1 MRVRSPK
8 ARQAES
14 TRRITQEKEFIMKKQ
29 ELTNP
34 QDHKMKFAEAGVL
47 FVLVLALTIFIGVR
61 VATHS
66 DDEIVASDPVV
77 ATEVTTTEQT
87 GLDEPTITVASEP
100 VEHPD
105 EIAADPVAVVVEAPE
120 PNIVTYAMAEKAYFD
135 RRYGDAVEL
144 FAIYTEEHPANAWGF
159 YMLGLSEWKAGDN
172 DAAAEAFAL
181 ALEIKPDHTKSL
193 INYGRVLLEKG
204 REDEAKMQIE
214 LALATDPGNTTA
226 TRVLGRIQHNQGLLA
241 EAASSYMTVLQVKED
256 DAWSL
261 NNLGL
266 IRIQQGRYE
275 EALPALA
282 KAVQIEPGVACFQN
296 NLGVA
301 LERNGHFTAAGEAYA
316 AALEA
321 DGDYEKADISMA
333 RVSGLTEAEDVM
345 PVDLGALAA
354 SFSVADD
361 MEVAATEPVAV
372 DEFEVEESPAPARD
386 DNDTPEN

>member
-1 MRVRSPK
+1 
-8 ARQAES
+8 
-14 TRRITQEKEFIMKKQ
+14 MKKQ

-47 FVLVLALTIFIGVR
+47 FVLVLALTIFVGVR
-61 VATHS
+61 VATRG
-66 DDEIVASDPVV
+66 DNEIAVSDPVV
-77 ATEVTTTEQT
+77 VTEMPTTEQT
-87 GLDEPTITVASEP
+87 GMDEPTITVASEP
-100 VEHPD
+100 AGHPD
-105 EIAADPVAVVVEAPE
+105 EVAADAEAVVVEAPE
-120 PNIVTYAMAEKAYFD
+120 PKIVTYAMAEKAFFD
-135 RRYGDAVEL
+135 RSYGDAVEM

-172 DAAAEAFAL
+172 EAAEEAFAF

-193 INYGRVLLEKG
+193 INYGRVLLEQG
-204 REDEAKMQIE
+204 REDEARIQIE
-214 LALATDPGNTTA
+214 LALAAAPGSTNA
-226 TRVLGRIQHNQGLLA
+226 TRVLGRIQHNQGLLE
-241 EAASSYMTVLQVKED
+241 EAASSYLTILQVKED

-275 EALPALA
+275 EALSALA
-282 KAVQIEPGVACFQN
+282 KAVQIEPDVACFQN

-301 LERNGHFTAAGEAYA
+301 LERNGHFTASGEAYA

-333 RVSGLTEAEDVM
+333 RVSELTEAEDHE
-345 PVDLGALAA
+345 PVDLGVLAA
-354 SFSVADD
+354 GFNVADD
-361 MEVAATEPVAV
+361 MEVAAAEPVAE
-372 DEFEVEESPAPARD
+372 DEFEVEESPAPVRD